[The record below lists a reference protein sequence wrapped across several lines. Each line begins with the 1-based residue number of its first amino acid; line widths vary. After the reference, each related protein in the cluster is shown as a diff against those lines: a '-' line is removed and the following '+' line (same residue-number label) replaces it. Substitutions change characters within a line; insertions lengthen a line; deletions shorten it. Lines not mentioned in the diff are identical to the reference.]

1 MKPFRVLIKGKPTGN
16 WKANINGKVVDLG
29 EGDTLGA
36 EEAYAKAAALETPVG
51 EAGPTV
57 GDIIDR
63 ATGDAPAGAPKSEPK
78 EKSAPGTLRAG
89 GLEELSPA
97 LLKKFRETFAA
108 AIADGNY
115 SLDRALIGVFGYIPP
130 NIPEDSKALLKIGWE
145 LACQKYFTDGVP
157 PPWIVI
163 LFANVQIIAKLA
175 DGATKKPAEKVDEN
189 AGTTTS
195 ARDRAAANRNED
207 PVG

>member
-1 MKPFRVLIKGKPTGN
+1 MKPFRVLIKGKPVGN
-16 WKANINGKVVDLG
+16 WKANINGKVCDLG
-29 EGDTLGA
+29 EGDTLDA
-36 EEAYAKAAALETPVG
+36 TQAFEKAQALESPAG
-51 EAGPTV
+51 QAGPTV
-57 GDIIDR
+57 ANILG
-63 ATGDAPAGAPKSEPK
+63 AAASNASPAADPEPK
-78 EKSAPGTLRAG
+78 ERQAPGTIRAG

-115 SLDRALIGVFGYIPP
+115 SLDRALIGVFGYVPP
-130 NIPEDSKALLKIGWE
+130 NIPEDNKALLKIGWE

-163 LFANVQIIAKLA
+163 LFANVQILAKLA
-175 DGATKKPAEKVDEN
+175 DGAVKKPEPKADEN
-189 AGTTTS
+189 AGATPS
-195 ARDRAAANRNED
+195 ARDRTAVNKNES